1 MEITKT
7 LEGNKLCI
15 AVDGRLDTVT
25 SPQLEAELDAMP
37 EDVKE
42 LVFDFEKLDYIS
54 SAGLRVVLVAQKR
67 MDARENGCFKVRNI
81 GEVVKDVFD
90 TTGFSDIITIE

>member
-1 MEITKT
+1 MEITKKT
-7 LEGNKLCI
+7 EDKTLCI
-15 AVDGRLDTVT
+15 AVEGRLDTVT

-37 EDVKE
+37 EDIQE

-54 SAGLRVVLVAQKR
+54 SAGLRVVLVADKR
-67 MDARENGCFKVRNI
+67 MAARENGSFKVKNM

-90 TTGFSDIITIE
+90 VTGFSDIITIE